1 MAAYVRVSTDDD
13 DQLGSFESQKLY
25 YEEKI
30 GENPEWVNAGIFADE
45 AITGTKTDKRTGF
58 QEMINRCLNGEI
70 DLILTKSISRFARNE
85 KPVWQCMN
93 ATKNGIKNCPHCK
106 AIDEAI
112 LEGAFL
118 EAFGLLAGNFDDV
131 LDIVMSNVE
140 EALNN
145 AEDVRKKQQLD
156 KDISSLESKKS
167 RMTDMLIDGTISKEV
182 YDEKVLEFTRKLHTL
197 SERRYLLEESINKQ
211 KDVGKRMSALRE
223 TLISEQVLDEFDR
236 VVFESIIEKVLVGG
250 FDEEGNPDPYKLT
263 FVLKGNQS
271 GTVPNAK
278 EHYKAIQKEL
288 KKGNKVS

>member
-1 MAAYVRVSTDDD
+1 MQEVQVLEATRTAPNSRGRVRSNPITVERIRVAAYVRVSTDDD

-30 GENPEWVNAGIFADE
+30 GENPEWVNAGIFA
-45 AITGTKTDKRTGF
+45 
-58 QEMINRCLNGEI
+58 
-70 DLILTKSISRFARNE
+70 
-85 KPVWQCMN
+85 
-93 ATKNGIKNCPHCK
+93 
-106 AIDEAI
+106 DEAI